1 MNDKNN
7 ETIHCM
13 ATVDVIII
21 GSWLSKAQRLK
32 KMFPQGPVDN
42 NQCSPAKAG
51 QFSMNGS
58 LMMLLAFTWVLKIE
72 R

>member
-32 KMFPQGPVDN
+32 KMFN
-42 NQCSPAKAG
+42 NQCSIFVEWQPYDAT
-51 QFSMNGS
+51 GS
-58 LMMLLAFTWVLKIE
+58 YLIIE
-72 R
+72 H